1 MEKVVVQEKKRG
13 RKRKLD
19 KDASDARIANADP
32 VDGSTSVGTASEM
45 KAPSSASHTPVAMN
59 VDVCNGD
66 AKADS
71 DSLTVG
77 RKIVTGMEGDY
88 HMLEYLQLHGL
99 GKAKRAQFLM
109 MVELCRGTGM
119 CVGSIVALNQI

>member
-1 MEKVVVQEKKRG
+1 MVQEKKRG

-19 KDASDARIANADP
+19 KNASVANADP
-32 VDGSTSVGTASEM
+32 VDGSTSGGTASEM
-45 KAPSSASHTPVAMN
+45 KAPSSAPHAPEAMN
-59 VDVCNGD
+59 VDICNG
-66 AKADS
+66 DS

-119 CVGSIVALNQI
+119 CIGSIPSLH